1 MSVMTAVAWIGVM
14 FLAAIVIRW
23 KVRILGSML
32 VPSCLIAGII
42 GFIFMN
48 TTGLEGT
55 KAADYGLIS
64 GQLYTFLFINLGLT
78 LPEKKPGPERLPGAG
93 NPDAGNSAGKSAH
106 AGDAYSSGGAASS
119 GDAQSSGG
127 LRKRIRR
134 GMLSGILGMGS
145 FWAMAYAFQAL
156 IGFGILTV
164 IGGIWHMDRA
174 YGLMI
179 PFGFAQGPGQAVT
192 YGSVIEKAGWNDAVQ
207 VAMMFAAV
215 GFIVAFLL
223 GVPFARKGIR
233 RGIAEAHVE
242 LSDSLIRG
250 FFEPEK
256 QESYGKV
263 TSYGGNL
270 DVMTLHIA
278 LVGISWIL
286 GIQIGKLW
294 GLIPGYFGQLFSQL
308 LFFNGM
314 LAAYAVRWVLTRM
327 GFTKFMDRGTQ
338 VRITNASTDL
348 MVAATFF
355 AIDLNIVGK
364 WVVPILIICAAT
376 ACVTWVLIRYFGAR
390 FGGSNDFERTL
401 GEWGTVTGTNATGL
415 SLVRIADPDNET
427 TTAAELGPAN
437 IVNVPASYIV
447 APAICAFCAGSMKTG
462 VLLASL
468 LGVIGGYLVFM
479 RITGVWGKK
488 TYDVRTGWKRDAGTK
503 DTKEQQGG
511 ETE

>member
-1 MSVMTAVAWIGVM
+1 MYLKSLELQGFKSFPDKITLTFDEGFTAVVGPN
-14 FLAAIVIRW
+14 
-23 KVRILGSML
+23 GS
-32 VPSCLIAGII
+32 
-42 GFIFMN
+42 
-48 TTGLEGT
+48 
-55 KAADYGLIS
+55 
-64 GQLYTFLFINLGLT
+64 
-78 LPEKKPGPERLPGAG
+78 
-93 NPDAGNSAGKSAH
+93 GKSNI
-106 AGDAYSSGGAASS
+106 GD
-119 GDAQSSGG
+119 
-127 LRKRIRR
+127 
-134 GMLSGILGMGS
+134 
-145 FWAMAYAFQAL
+145 
-156 IGFGILTV
+156 
-164 IGGIWHMDRA
+164 
-174 YGLMI
+174 
-179 PFGFAQGPGQAVT
+179 
-192 YGSVIEKAGWNDAVQ
+192 
-207 VAMMFAAV
+207 
-215 GFIVAFLL
+215 
-223 GVPFARKGIR
+223 
-233 RGIAEAHVE
+233 
-242 LSDSLIRG
+242 
-250 FFEPEK
+250 
-256 QESYGKV
+256 
-263 TSYGGNL
+263 
-270 DVMTLHIA
+270 
-278 LVGISWIL
+278 
-286 GIQIGKLW
+286 
-294 GLIPGYFGQLFSQL
+294 
-308 LFFNGM
+308 
-314 LAAYAVRWVLTRM
+314 AVRWVLTRM

-479 RITGVWGKK
+479 RLTGVWGKK